1 MRGTSPNIGRG
12 VSPGVRRG
20 VSPGLAASRPA
31 SRPTSVGP
39 RRTAPATSALS
50 AGEVTWFYFKKI
62 YLYTNNL

>member
-1 MRGTSPNIGRG
+1 MRGTSPNVGRG

-50 AGEVTWFYFKKI
+50 AGKDH
-62 YLYTNNL
+62 YTYNI